1 MDREQPL
8 KALFFETE
16 QENQPCRE
24 FLQGLSKEDRK
35 EVGSDIF
42 SVQNGFPLGL
52 PLCRK
57 LTDALW
63 EVRSK
68 ITDGICRVIFAVE
81 GNEMILLHGFIK
93 KTQKTPPK
101 EIKTAEQRLK
111 EYRGKQK

>member
-57 LTDALW
+57 LTDGLW

-81 GNEMILLHGFIK
+81 ENEMILLHGFIK

-101 EIKTAEQRLK
+101 EIRIAEQRLK